1 MALGRVMR
9 FLALTLLACPA
20 LAAGQ
25 GTGIIRGRISDGATG
40 QPLAGVQVRVEGTSV
55 GAQTNADG
63 TYTITGAPAGAH
75 FLSTRR
81 LGYGPQRAAVT
92 VPATGDATQ
101 DFALGK
107 VATTLNDVVVTAL
120 GQTAQQ
126 RSLGTAQQTVL
137 GSAIA
142 ETQRENFVNALQ
154 GRVAGVDVT
163 SSSGIPGASSSIT
176 IRGISSISS
185 SNQPLMII
193 DGLPMDNRT
202 MNTGVL
208 ASDNNSTQAFSNRNI
223 DFTNRAS
230 DLNPEDIETL
240 TVLKGPEAAALYGID
255 AASGAIVITTKR
267 GKAGGGL
274 QYSNSFRIE
283 KTGAKPDLQRV
294 FGPTLSTTSAGLTS
308 FSYFGAPYAP
318 GTVFYDNVS
327 GFFRTGSAQTHNLS
341 FSGATTDGRINYRLA
356 SSSDKTVGV
365 VQGTDYSRINLT
377 GASQAQVTSW
387 LNTDVSMAYT
397 YDNNDQVYKGD
408 YSPLIGALL
417 WPQNDDAK
425 NFLTAAGTRRQLTIL
440 SPSLE
445 QDNPYFNIAKNK
457 VNGKT
462 NRIMANVGLT
472 LTPISWGNLKTNIGV
487 DNYTNT
493 NLILRN
499 PDSQVGNAFNGM
511 LELADV
517 LTRNINVQTLLNFNS
532 HQLSKSLS
540 ISGLVGNAISDYRTG
555 TDALKGQ
562 DFLDPNFVSIN
573 NTNQRTS
580 KTTLEQRRLIGAF
593 AQAQLDFK
601 DYLYITGTGR
611 NDWTSTIPT
620 GANSFFYPGINSSFI
635 FSDAFPGVRRF
646 MTGKL
651 RAGYA
656 AVGKDARPY
665 AYRPSLQYK
674 TTSNGGYGYDFW
686 GPNLALKP
694 EFKKSFE
701 YGTELGFLDD
711 RLGLDATIY
720 RSTTTDQIVNDI
732 RGSYATGFIL
742 FNLNGASTRNTGLE
756 LTVRGTP
763 VLSSAF
769 SWDFQAN
776 FTRARGRVL
785 SLPHALPESYVS
797 DTWLYGNVRNGTEPG
812 LSTMSL
818 TGLYYLRD
826 TVKGSPAFGQ
836 LLIDPS
842 NGLPLRSSIFIDAG
856 YDRQPNYTI
865 GLTNTFKRNRLSL
878 DFLLDFRRGGDVF
891 DATQHY
897 LTTHGL
903 ATSTLNRNDPLVVP
917 GVLKDG
923 KEGSANPTA
932 NNIVIVPAVQTSYY
946 LNMSEE
952 LFIQKNVNWVRL
964 RDIQLSY
971 ALPEGFL
978 GTRNASAFVKG
989 TDLFL
994 KTNYRR
1000 LDPIVNGNSA
1010 AVGGSGGTG
1019 IDYGNF
1025 PMPKGFNFGF
1035 RMGF

>member
-1 MALGRVMR
+1 
-9 FLALTLLACPA
+9 
-20 LAAGQ
+20 
-25 GTGIIRGRISDGATG
+25 
-40 QPLAGVQVRVEGTSV
+40 
-55 GAQTNADG
+55 
-63 TYTITGAPAGAH
+63 
-75 FLSTRR
+75 
-81 LGYGPQRAAVT
+81 
-92 VPATGDATQ
+92 
-101 DFALGK
+101 
-107 VATTLNDVVVTAL
+107 
-120 GQTAQQ
+120 
-126 RSLGTAQQTVL
+126 
-137 GSAIA
+137 
-142 ETQRENFVNALQ
+142 
-154 GRVAGVDVT
+154 
-163 SSSGIPGASSSIT
+163 
-176 IRGISSISS
+176 
-185 SNQPLMII
+185 
-193 DGLPMDNRT
+193 
-202 MNTGVL
+202 
-208 ASDNNSTQAFSNRNI
+208 
-223 DFTNRAS
+223 
-230 DLNPEDIETL
+230 
-240 TVLKGPEAAALYGID
+240 
-255 AASGAIVITTKR
+255 
-267 GKAGGGL
+267 
-274 QYSNSFRIE
+274 
-283 KTGAKPDLQRV
+283 
-294 FGPTLSTTSAGLTS
+294 
-308 FSYFGAPYAP
+308 
-318 GTVFYDNVS
+318 
-327 GFFRTGSAQTHNLS
+327 
-341 FSGATTDGRINYRLA
+341 
-356 SSSDKTVGV
+356 
-365 VQGTDYSRINLT
+365 
-377 GASQAQVTSW
+377 
-387 LNTDVSMAYT
+387 
-397 YDNNDQVYKGD
+397 
-408 YSPLIGALL
+408 
-417 WPQNDDAK
+417 
-425 NFLTAAGTRRQLTIL
+425 
-440 SPSLE
+440 
-445 QDNPYFNIAKNK
+445 
-457 VNGKT
+457 
-462 NRIMANVGLT
+462 
-472 LTPISWGNLKTNIGV
+472 
-487 DNYTNT
+487 
-493 NLILRN
+493 
-499 PDSQVGNAFNGM
+499 
-511 LELADV
+511 
-517 LTRNINVQTLLNFNS
+517 
-532 HQLSKSLS
+532 
-540 ISGLVGNAISDYRTG
+540 
-555 TDALKGQ
+555 
-562 DFLDPNFVSIN
+562 
-573 NTNQRTS
+573 
-580 KTTLEQRRLIGAF
+580 
-593 AQAQLDFK
+593 
-601 DYLYITGTGR
+601 
-611 NDWTSTIPT
+611 
-620 GANSFFYPGINSSFI
+620 
-635 FSDAFPGVRRF
+635 

-701 YGTELGFLDD
+701 YGTELGFLND

-932 NNIVIVPAVQTSYY
+932 NNIVIVPAVQASYY

-994 KTNYRR
+994 KTNYRG

>member
-1 MALGRVMR
+1 M
-9 FLALTLLACPA
+9 
-20 LAAGQ
+20 
-25 GTGIIRGRISDGATG
+25 
-40 QPLAGVQVRVEGTSV
+40 
-55 GAQTNADG
+55 
-63 TYTITGAPAGAH
+63 
-75 FLSTRR
+75 
-81 LGYGPQRAAVT
+81 
-92 VPATGDATQ
+92 
-101 DFALGK
+101 
-107 VATTLNDVVVTAL
+107 
-120 GQTAQQ
+120 
-126 RSLGTAQQTVL
+126 
-137 GSAIA
+137 
-142 ETQRENFVNALQ
+142 
-154 GRVAGVDVT
+154 
-163 SSSGIPGASSSIT
+163 
-176 IRGISSISS
+176 
-185 SNQPLMII
+185 
-193 DGLPMDNRT
+193 
-202 MNTGVL
+202 
-208 ASDNNSTQAFSNRNI
+208 
-223 DFTNRAS
+223 
-230 DLNPEDIETL
+230 
-240 TVLKGPEAAALYGID
+240 
-255 AASGAIVITTKR
+255 
-267 GKAGGGL
+267 
-274 QYSNSFRIE
+274 
-283 KTGAKPDLQRV
+283 
-294 FGPTLSTTSAGLTS
+294 
-308 FSYFGAPYAP
+308 
-318 GTVFYDNVS
+318 
-327 GFFRTGSAQTHNLS
+327 
-341 FSGATTDGRINYRLA
+341 
-356 SSSDKTVGV
+356 
-365 VQGTDYSRINLT
+365 
-377 GASQAQVTSW
+377 
-387 LNTDVSMAYT
+387 
-397 YDNNDQVYKGD
+397 YKGD
-408 YSPLIGALL
+408 FGPLIGLLL
-417 WPQNDDAK
+417 WPQNDDAQ
-425 NFLTAAGTRRQLTIL
+425 NYLTSAGTRRLLTTL
-440 SPSLE
+440 GAGTE

-472 LTPISWGNLKTNIGV
+472 FTPISWGNLKTNIGV

-555 TDALKGQ
+555 ADALKGQ

-611 NDWTSTIPT
+611 NDWTSTIPK

-674 TTSNGGYGYDFW
+674 TTSNGGYGYDFY

-701 YGTELGFLDD
+701 YGTELGFLND

-756 LTVRGTP
+756 LTLRGTP

-776 FTRARGRVL
+776 FTRARGKVL

-842 NGLPLRSSIFIDAG
+842 TGLPLRSSIFIDAG

-865 GLTNTFKRNRLSL
+865 GLTNTFKHNRLSL

-903 ATSTLNRNDPLVVP
+903 AVSTLNRNDPLVVP

-923 KEGSANPTA
+923 KEGSANPTV
-932 NNIVIVPAVQTSYY
+932 NNIVIVPAVQTGYY

-994 KTNYRR
+994 KTNYRG